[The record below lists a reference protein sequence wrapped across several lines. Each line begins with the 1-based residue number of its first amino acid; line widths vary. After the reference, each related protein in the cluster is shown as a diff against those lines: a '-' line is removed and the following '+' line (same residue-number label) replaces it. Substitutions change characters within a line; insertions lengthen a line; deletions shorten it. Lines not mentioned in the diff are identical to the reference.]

1 MLKMRYLYDV
11 KYNMIYV
18 CTKNWKNLLF
28 RLPDF
33 DKQVPDFDQQVTDFG
48 HSESFLRLDSLVGY
62 FYGSFPY
69 CFHAVCVSIQQYR
82 DDPW

>member
-1 MLKMRYLYDV
+1 MYYHRVFLYQ
-11 KYNMIYV
+11 IS
-18 CTKNWKNLLF
+18 KNLLAQ
-28 RLPDF
+28 L
-33 DKQVPDFDQQVTDFG
+33 PDFDQQVPDFD
-48 HSESFLRLDSLVGY
+48 HSESFLKLDSLVGY